1 MERIILLGCG
11 GAGKST
17 MARAMGEKT
26 GLPVVHLDQIFWR
39 ENWQSISKEEFDR
52 LLQLELEKPRWIID
66 GDYGRTLP
74 HRLKYCDTAI
84 FLDYPRWQC
93 VLGVV
98 KRIVTTYGRSRPDMA
113 PGCRERLDWEF
124 LTWVWNWRKNKR
136 QNLLDALAEAEGVR
150 VIILKNRRQGRKF
163 LAQLDIPL
171 A

>member
-1 MERIILLGCG
+1 MERVILIGCG

-17 MARAMGEKT
+17 MARALGEKT

-39 ENWQSISKEEFDR
+39 ENWQSIPKEEFDR
-52 LLQLELEKPRWIID
+52 LLQIELEKPRWIID

-74 HRLKYCDTAI
+74 LRLQYCDTVV
-84 FLDYPRWQC
+84 FLDYPRLEC
-93 VLGVV
+93 LLGVI
-98 KRIVTTYGRSRPDMA
+98 KRILTSYGRSRPDMA

-136 QNLLDALAEAEGVR
+136 QNILDALANAKGVR
-150 VIILKNRRQGRKF
+150 IIILKNRKEGRKF
-163 LAQLDIPL
+163 LEENTIPS

>member
-1 MERIILLGCG
+1 MERVILLGCG

-93 VLGVV
+93 VLGVI
-98 KRIVTTYGRSRPDMA
+98 KRIITTYGHSRPDMA
-113 PGCRERLDWEF
+113 PGCKERLDWEF

-136 QNLLDALAEAEGVR
+136 QKLLDALNEAECVR

-163 LAQLDIPL
+163 LEQLDIPS

>member
-1 MERIILLGCG
+1 MERIILIGCG

-17 MARAMGEKT
+17 MARALGEKT

-39 ENWQSISKEEFDR
+39 DNWQSIPKEEFDR
-52 LLQLELEKPRWIID
+52 LLRLELEKPRWIID

-74 HRLKYCDTAI
+74 LRLQYCDTVI
-84 FLDYPRWQC
+84 FLDYPRLEC
-93 VLGVV
+93 LLGVI
-98 KRIVTTYGRSRPDMA
+98 KRILTSYGRSRPDMA

-136 QNLLDALAEAEGVR
+136 QNILDALANAKGVR
-150 VIILKNRRQGRKF
+150 IIILKNRKEGRKF
-163 LAQLDIPL
+163 LEEKTIPS

>member
-1 MERIILLGCG
+1 MERIILVGCG

-17 MARAMGEKT
+17 LARAMGERT

-39 ENWQSISKEEFDR
+39 ENWQSIPREEFDQ
-52 LLQLELEKPRWIID
+52 LLQVEVEKPRWIID

-74 HRLKYCDTAI
+74 LRLKSCDTAI

-93 VLGVV
+93 VLGVL
-98 KRIVTTYGRSRPDMA
+98 KRILTSHGRTRPDMA
-113 PGCRERLDWEF
+113 QGCKERFDWEF

-136 QNLLDALAEAEGVR
+136 QGILEAFAQAEGVR
-150 VIILKNRRQGRKF
+150 IIILKSRREGRKF
-163 LAQLDIPL
+163 LKNLSIPS

>member
-1 MERIILLGCG
+1 MERIILIGCG

-17 MARAMGEKT
+17 MARALGEKT

-39 ENWQSISKEEFDR
+39 ENWQSIPKEEFDR
-52 LLQLELEKPRWIID
+52 LLRLELEKPRWIID

-74 HRLKYCDTAI
+74 LRLQHCDTVI
-84 FLDYPRWQC
+84 FLDYPRREC
-93 VLGVV
+93 LLGVI
-98 KRIVTTYGRSRPDMA
+98 KRILTSYGRSRPDMA

-136 QNLLDALAEAEGVR
+136 QNILDALANTEGVR
-150 VIILKNRRQGRKF
+150 IIVLKNRKEGRKF
-163 LAQLDIPL
+163 LENLLIPS